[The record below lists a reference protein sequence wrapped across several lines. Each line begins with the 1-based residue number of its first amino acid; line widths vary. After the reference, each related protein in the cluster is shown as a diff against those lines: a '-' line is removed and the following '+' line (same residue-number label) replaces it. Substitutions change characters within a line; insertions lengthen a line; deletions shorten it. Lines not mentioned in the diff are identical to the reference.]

1 MSIHHSDRPRTGH
14 PRIGGSDVPSSVGGS
29 GGDVG
34 SDDDVG
40 SDAAERFIQR
50 HPGIVRFARVGWAAK
65 GVVYLLTGFLAFTV
79 AADPHGGSS
88 ESSGQADPSGAVST
102 IARQSYGTVLLWAMA
117 LGLFLYAAWRIV
129 TVLLPA
135 ELDGHAVLRRIG
147 YSVSAITYV
156 ALGLTA
162 VSLARRPGSS
172 GGSGSQQDSQVTE
185 FTRSVMEWPAGRW
198 LVGLAGVIVVG
209 IGGYFLSKGISASFE
224 KELEH
229 RKVGPFSWQAI
240 QTMGRVGWI
249 GRAVMMG
256 LIGVFVTRAAIQFDP
271 DEARG
276 LDDSLRRVA
285 DSTVGMILVLVVAAG
300 LTLYGAF
307 CVVSSPAR
315 KVVATDEDTVAS

>member
-1 MSIHHSDRPRTGH
+1 MSIHHTDHPRTDHSGV
-14 PRIGGSDVPSSVGGS
+14 RSTVDGS

-40 SDAAERFIQR
+40 SDAAEHFIRR
-50 HPGIVRFARVGWAAK
+50 HPGVVRFARVGWAAK

-79 AADPHGGSS
+79 AANPHGGSS
-88 ESSGQADPSGAVST
+88 DSSGQADPSGAVST
-102 IARQSYGTVLLWAMA
+102 IAQQSYGTILLWPMA

-147 YSVSAITYV
+147 YSVSALTYV

-172 GGSGSQQDSQVTE
+172 GGNGSQQDSQVTK

-198 LVGLAGVIVVG
+198 LVGLAGVVVVG
-209 IGGYFLSKGISASFE
+209 IGLYFLWKAISASFE

-229 RKVGPFSWQAI
+229 RKIGPFSWQTI
-240 QTMGRVGWI
+240 RTMGRVGWI

-256 LIGVFVTRAAIQFDP
+256 LIGVFVTRAAIRFDP

-285 DSTVGMILVLVVAAG
+285 DSTIGMFLVLVVAAG